1 MDQIHEAGMMRAA
14 LGALKNAARDKF
26 KQSFDKKAPKGGQP
40 SQSNVKAGVEG
51 LKKLGSSLS
60 GPTNRVM

>member
-1 MDQIHEAGMMRAA
+1 MDQIHEAGMMKAA
-14 LGALKNAARDKF
+14 LGALKNVARDKF
-26 KQSFDKKAPKGGQP
+26 KKSFDKKAPKGGQP
-40 SQSNVKAGVEG
+40 SQSNVQAGVEG